1 MENSIDNV
9 QTQNVHFEL
18 DPRVK
23 YKRVIIKLSGEAL
36 ASDDTKM
43 GIDMHKLDYVCDQ
56 IADIRKLGVEVGIV
70 IGGGNFWRGRQAD
83 EKMNRSTADHMGML
97 ATVMNAL
104 AIQDRLEQHGIPVRV
119 QTALTIT
126 KVAEPY
132 ILRKAVRHFEK
143 GRIVIFACGT
153 GNPYF
158 STDTGAA
165 LRSCEIGAEALLL
178 AKNVDGVY
186 DSDPKLNKDAK
197 KFDKLSYMQVISLG
211 LKAMDTTAITMCMDN
226 NVPIIAFSLMEQDSI
241 KKAVCGEQIGTVISK

>member
-1 MENSIDNV
+1 MDETENV
-9 QTQNVHFEL
+9 QAHCKLQ
-18 DPRVK
+18 DGVK
-23 YKRVIIKLSGEAL
+23 YKRVIVKLSGEAL
-36 ASDDTKM
+36 ATSSGM
-43 GIDMHKLDYVCDQ
+43 GIDSAKLDFVCNEIAQ
-56 IADIRKLGVEVGIV
+56 IRRMGVEVGIV

-83 EKMNRSTADHMGML
+83 AKMNRTTADHMGML

-104 AIQDRLEQHGIPVRV
+104 AIQDRLEQHDIPVRV

-132 ILRKAVRHFEK
+132 ILRKAIRHFEK

-165 LRSCEIGAEALLL
+165 LRACEIGADALLL

-186 DSDPKLNKDAK
+186 DSDPKVNPDAK

-211 LKAMDTTAITMCMDN
+211 LKAMDTTSITMCMDN
-226 NVPIIAFSLMEQDSI
+226 DIPIIAFSLLEQDSV
-241 KKAVCGEQIGTVISK
+241 KKAVMGEPIGTYIGR